1 MTAVAESRKIF
12 QRVYS
17 YVLYRVSAT
26 IQIVAVLSILAFA
39 WNEVIR
45 PLYIIVLALLND
57 VTMIAVAYDH
67 VIPSRN
73 PERPPIAKLLRASG
87 VFGFLMTVQSIIF
100 YVLGSYT

>member
-26 IQIVAVLSILAFA
+26 IQIVAVLSILALA

-57 VTMIAVAYDH
+57 VTICVEINHHDEH
-67 VIPSRN
+67 R
-73 PERPPIAKLLRASG
+73 KLFSARASHG
-87 VFGFLMTVQSIIF
+87 GARARRI
-100 YVLGSYT
+100 